1 MSESEGED
9 DKRKGNGRGTK
20 GEPTADSRVTL
31 WREGPLMEWKKA
43 PSVEPKRS
51 AATEEN
57 ERTKSKEKKEKE
69 C

>member
-1 MSESEGED
+1 
-9 DKRKGNGRGTK
+9 
-20 GEPTADSRVTL
+20 
-31 WREGPLMEWKKA
+31 MEWKKA